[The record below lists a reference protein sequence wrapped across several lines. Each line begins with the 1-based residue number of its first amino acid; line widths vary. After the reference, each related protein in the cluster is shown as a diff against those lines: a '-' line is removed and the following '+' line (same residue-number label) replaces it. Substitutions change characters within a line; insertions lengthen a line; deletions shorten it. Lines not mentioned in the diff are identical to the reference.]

1 MTPRKENIPLTIDA
15 NYVVGFNYIRQWQIR
30 GVVDVAPGIALGV
43 SAENPAAIFVGS
55 TATAPLGTGGAFA
68 SGGIVNGQVVNFVN
82 TGGGGDFL
90 QNVNVTTDQAPDI
103 IEKAAFDPGWGHYE
117 IYGLQRFF
125 SDNVLRCAVGACVAG
140 STTMVGTADNKT
152 TFGAGV
158 GGSVLLPLIPKY
170 LEFTANGLYGRG
182 VGRYGAGQLP
192 DVTIAADG
200 SLSLVTGW
208 SAMVGLIGHPWE
220 GLDLYVYAGQ
230 EEVAANFFN
239 IGTTL
244 FGLGNPGFSNAT
256 CFVTTPFSFSGGTP
270 TDCIANNKRL
280 SEITA
285 GFWQNVYKGDY
296 GRVTFG
302 AQYEYIKR
310 KSFVGIGGDVST
322 DNNVVM
328 TSVRYYPF

>member
-1 MTPRKENIPLTIDA
+1 M
-15 NYVVGFNYIRQWQIR
+15 
-30 GVVDVAPGIALGV
+30 
-43 SAENPAAIFVGS
+43 
-55 TATAPLGTGGAFA
+55 
-68 SGGIVNGQVVNFVN
+68 
-82 TGGGGDFL
+82 
-90 QNVNVTTDQAPDI
+90 
-103 IEKAAFDPGWGHYE
+103 
-117 IYGLQRFF
+117 
-125 SDNVLRCAVGACVAG
+125 
-140 STTMVGTADNKT
+140 
-152 TFGAGV
+152 
-158 GGSVLLPLIPKY
+158 
-170 LEFTANGLYGRG
+170 
-182 VGRYGAGQLP
+182 
-192 DVTIAADG
+192 
-200 SLSLVTGW
+200 
-208 SAMVGLIGHPWE
+208 GLIGHPWE
-220 GLDLYVYAGQ
+220 GLDVYVYAGQ